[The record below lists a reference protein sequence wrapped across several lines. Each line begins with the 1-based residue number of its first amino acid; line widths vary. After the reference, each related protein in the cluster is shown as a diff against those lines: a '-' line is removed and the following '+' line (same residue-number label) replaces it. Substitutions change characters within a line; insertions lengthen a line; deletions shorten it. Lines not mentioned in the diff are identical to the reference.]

1 MCIALF
7 STFLRQHNHKVNFL
21 KSHLMDKLNARGQG
35 FFSGFL
41 NLNAVSNTTTT

>member
-21 KSHLMDKLNARGQG
+21 KLHLMDKLNHVATA
-35 FFSGFL
+35 FFLSF
-41 NLNAVSNTTTT
+41 